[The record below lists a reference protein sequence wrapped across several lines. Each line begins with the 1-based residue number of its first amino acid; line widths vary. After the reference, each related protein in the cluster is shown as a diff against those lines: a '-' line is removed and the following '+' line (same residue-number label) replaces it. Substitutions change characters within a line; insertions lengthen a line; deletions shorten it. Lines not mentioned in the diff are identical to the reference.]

1 MKKSYKNKQQKIIKE
16 LFSLNIHKF
25 YKSNLYKKK
34 IIQRYKGY
42 IPRSTK
48 TRYPESID
56 LRQQVLNKPK
66 KKSKGPRHRLHEQ
79 QLGIRSISSQKPQNW
94 SPGCTRRNL

>member
-25 YKSNLYKKK
+25 YKSNLYKKRK

-56 LRQQVLNKPK
+56 LRQ
-66 KKSKGPRHRLHEQ
+66 
-79 QLGIRSISSQKPQNW
+79 
-94 SPGCTRRNL
+94 